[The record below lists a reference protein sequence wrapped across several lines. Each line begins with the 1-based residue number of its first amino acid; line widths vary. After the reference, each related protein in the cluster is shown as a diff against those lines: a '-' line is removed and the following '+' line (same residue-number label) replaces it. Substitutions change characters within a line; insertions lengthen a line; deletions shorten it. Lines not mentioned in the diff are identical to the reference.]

1 MKENAGSK
9 LSLKRSGL
17 CVALALGL
25 SACVGVDVP
34 STKPFNQRLPGAYAA
49 RQPSTG
55 VFVATEWWDELGDR
69 KLAANVMRAVGA
81 NPSVWEQ
88 QAVAAQAR
96 ARAVIAGAGRLP
108 RLSAGI
114 EADRSRRNG
123 GTGPGFGRTDTTN
136 LALSASWELDLWGR
150 IAAQSRAAFERYLA
164 SNEGLR
170 ATRQSIAGLTAK
182 AYVQVIDA
190 RQQVALSQRTARAFS
205 ETARQVS
212 NRTDAGIGSPGDKF
226 LAIANSDSAN
236 AGLAANRE
244 ALSRAVRQLE
254 RLLGEYP
261 DGTVDTATRLFRVP
275 PLPATGMPADLLS
288 RRPDILVAERR
299 LRATGFDVIAAR
311 RALLPGINLSGSTG
325 LASPALRSI
334 LDGDFT
340 FWRLAGGLTQP
351 IFQAGELAATVN
363 LRNAEQREAAN
374 AYVGTVLDAL
384 TEVETALAVRGD
396 INQRRRSL
404 CAGARAA
411 QSAER
416 VSLNRYQQG
425 IEPFLTVLESQ
436 QRALTASSDCLS
448 AGRAAADNHIDL
460 MIALGGGFRD
470 APAPLP
476 TSGAMARQGL
486 GIFGE
491 EIQGIFGGLQ

>member
-1 MKENAGSK
+1 M
-9 LSLKRSGL
+9 LL
-17 CVALALGL
+17 L
-25 SACVGVDVP
+25 SACAGVDVP
-34 STKPFNQRLPGAYAA
+34 RATTFDQRLPGAYAA
-49 RQPSTG
+49 RQPTGG
-55 VFVATEWWDELGDR
+55 VFVANEWWDDLGDR
-69 KLAANVMRAVGA
+69 KLAANVMRAVGS

-96 ARAVIAGAGRLP
+96 ASAIIAGADRLP
-108 RLSAGI
+108 SLSAGI
-114 EADRSRRNG
+114 EADRTRRNG
-123 GTGPGFGRTDTTN
+123 GSGPGFGRIDSTRV
-136 LALSASWELDLWGR
+136 ALSASWEIDLWGR
-150 IAAQSRAAFERYLA
+150 VGAQSRAAFERYLA
-164 SNEGLR
+164 STEGLR

-182 AYVQVIDA
+182 AYVLVVDA
-190 RQQVALSQRTARAFS
+190 RRQVALSQRTVDVLS

-212 NRTDAGIGSPGDKF
+212 NRTDAGVGPPGDKF
-226 LAIANSDSAN
+226 LAIANRDSAT

-244 ALSRAVRQLE
+244 AESRAVRQLE

-261 DGTVDTATRLFRVP
+261 DGTVDVAARLFRAP

-288 RRPDILVAERR
+288 RRPDILAAERR

-311 RALLPGINLSGSTG
+311 RSLLPAISLSGSAG
-325 LASPALRSI
+325 LSSPALRSV

-340 FWRLAGGLTQP
+340 FWSLAGGLTQP
-351 IFQAGELAATVN
+351 IFQAGELAATVD
-363 LRNAEQREAAN
+363 LRTAEQREAAN

-384 TEVETALAVRGD
+384 TEVETALAVRDD
-396 INQRRRSL
+396 INQRRQAL

-436 QRALTASSDCLS
+436 QRALNASSNCLS
-448 AGRAAADNHIDL
+448 AGRAAAENHIDL

-470 APAPLP
+470 VPAPLP
-476 TSGAMARQGL
+476 SRGDMVQRGL

-491 EIQGIFGGLQ
+491 EISGIFGGLQ